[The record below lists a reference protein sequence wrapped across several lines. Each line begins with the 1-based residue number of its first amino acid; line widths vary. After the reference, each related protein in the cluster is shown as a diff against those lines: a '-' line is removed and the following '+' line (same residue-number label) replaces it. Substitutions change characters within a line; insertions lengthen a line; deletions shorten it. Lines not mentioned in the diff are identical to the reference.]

1 MSVEWIAQLA
11 DLNDIELATFGQ
23 PVTVIVGNEE
33 TVLTGI
39 FTAAL
44 VGGQDPTR
52 SPFARPDPRVAVRT
66 PQIDATGAQAGDI
79 LTIDGQQYVIVDL
92 VPDGGGMTDVIL
104 RRV

>member
-1 MSVEWIAQLA
+1 MIWAGALA

-23 PVTVIVGNEE
+23 PVTVIVGTEE

-52 SPFARPDPRVAVRT
+52 SPFGRPDPRVAVSAT
-66 PQIDATGAQAGDI
+66 EIVATGASAGDRV
-79 LTIDGQQYVIVDL
+79 TVEGNAYVIVDL

-104 RRV
+104 RPI